1 MSPGL
6 LTDLEDS
13 YVQQV
18 QEVQWN
24 APRLFASRENLVE
37 VLALPCRKAP
47 PFKGAKGA
55 GVVAT
60 RVQHTYDRW

>member
-1 MSPGL
+1 M
-6 LTDLEDS
+6 D
-13 YVQQV
+13 
-18 QEVQWN
+18 

-55 GVVAT
+55 GVWS
-60 RVQHTYDRW
+60 RQGSSIHTIDGSSSSSSR